1 MTDAGTND
9 QTSDERRRQA
19 FLAIH
24 DLSTQLNLPMPQGV
38 TFSRSGIT
46 IRLDDDTP
54 ASDVQAWADALG
66 LGSIRDLPVPEGNF
80 TSVRADASSYDR
92 GGEPA
97 WLSFDRATVWSA
109 DYSRCDTG
117 EAGEQS

>member
-1 MTDAGTND
+1 MTDAATND
-9 QTSDERRRQA
+9 QTSNKRRQA

-38 TFSRSGIT
+38 TFSPSSIT

-54 ASDVQAWADALG
+54 ASDVQAWATALG
-66 LGSIRDLPVPEGNF
+66 LGAIRDMPVPEGNF

-97 WLSFDRATVWSA
+97 WLSFDYATVWSA

-117 EAGEQS
+117 EGGEQA